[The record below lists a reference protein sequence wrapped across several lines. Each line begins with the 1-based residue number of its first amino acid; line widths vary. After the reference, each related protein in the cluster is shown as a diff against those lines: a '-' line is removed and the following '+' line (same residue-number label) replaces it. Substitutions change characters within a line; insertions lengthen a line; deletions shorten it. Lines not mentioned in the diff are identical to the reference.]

1 MFIIL
6 FTKSEQYSRILF
18 DTKRKIEV
26 DLFIVRRLKMY
37 SKSTHKTVKA
47 VYAAPERV
55 FCVPKD
61 WNLDDVEVLFDDFYY
76 KGVKQDVPS
85 VLQESEM
92 KIAYDVTEDMDDDL
106 IAWFD
111 CEDDEDADE

>member
-1 MFIIL
+1 
-6 FTKSEQYSRILF
+6 
-18 DTKRKIEV
+18 
-26 DLFIVRRLKMY
+26 MY

-111 CEDDEDADE
+111 CGRRRRRRRINQSIQSHIFLIPKQKLN